1 MITIG
6 SLSQEIFLYLIS
18 FILCTTRIVVVLF
31 LFQNLTFI
39 VMKGKLKYFVSCAF
53 SLSPAM
59 DLYYQLS
66 SIDVTITFLITTVC
80 KEVIIGFLMGFLF
93 SVPFWIYEGIGSL
106 IDNQSGRLMGEQLTA
121 TGGGG
126 TPTGTILK
134 SLCFICILTKIGL
147 AKVIVTIWNSYH
159 FLPVLGKVGHFSPE
173 GFYAF
178 GNWINLAFDYMIL
191 YSVPIVGIL
200 VLIDVCL
207 GLLNTFSSQ
216 LQATQMSIP
225 IKCLV
230 SFLFLSTYI
239 LNMNDSFFYK
249 INILDYVK
257 RYLTMLLA

>member
-1 MITIG
+1 MISIG

-18 FILCTTRIVVVLF
+18 FTLCATRIFVILF
-31 LFQNLTFI
+31 LTQNFTFI
-39 VMKGKLKYFVSCAF
+39 VLKGKLKYFVSCVF
-53 SLSPAM
+53 SLNPAM
-59 DLYYQLS
+59 DLYYQLAS
-66 SIDVTITFLITTVC
+66 VDVTVTFLISTLF
-80 KEVIIGFLMGFLF
+80 KEVVIGFLMGFLF

-134 SLCFICILTKIGL
+134 SLCFIFILTKIGL
-147 AKVIVTIWNSYH
+147 AKFIVAIWNSYY
-159 FLPVLGKVGHFSPE
+159 FLPVLGRGESFTPE

-178 GNWINLAFDYMIL
+178 GNLIDLAFDYMLL

-200 VLIDVCL
+200 LLIDVCL
-207 GLLNTFSSQ
+207 GVLNTFSSQ

-230 SFLFLSTYI
+230 SFLFLSIYVS
-239 LNMNDSFFYK
+239 NMNDSFFYK
-249 INILDYVK
+249 INIWDYVK
-257 RYLTMLLA
+257 QYLILLLA